1 MLHSP
6 INRNIFAI
14 HFSELRLFVWLVNAV
29 SALTNSYFSAH
40 SGALAG
46 FAASNGQRCDNRIP
60 QPKIL

>member
-40 SGALAG
+40 SGAL
-46 FAASNGQRCDNRIP
+46 
-60 QPKIL
+60 K